1 MPTIHHLSP
10 RWPLCEQQKFLTRF
24 SQLIEQG
31 FSLAQALEIM
41 GTLFKQEAIAPFAAH
56 CANGQPFASTL
67 KTCHFEK
74 RIVYIVRC
82 GEEAGSLLQGLQK
95 AAEYS
100 EHLIQNKAELSKK
113 LRYPLFL
120 FTLMI
125 GILGIVYLFF
135 FPQLEDFYQSFHIEG
150 DPTLLNGVL
159 LLLGGLL
166 LLIFLLIG
174 SFFLILTSPHRCI
187 PHLLFHFPLLKS
199 LSQHV
204 FSYYFSSQWLIF
216 LNCGLPLKESLFMMR
231 SFENIP
237 FVRHII
243 DELQQRLEKGI
254 SLGDLFEKSP
264 YFTAYFKLIMKH
276 ALQLAKVHQEL
287 KTYSTEEFKRL
298 TQHMNTLFKTIQFI
312 FLALIGLIIVLIYL
326 SLLQPVFQMAELI

>member
-1 MPTIHHLSP
+1 MLTSHSLKK
-10 RWPLCEQQKFLTRF
+10 RWPLREQHRFLHRF

-41 GTLFKQEAIAPFAAH
+41 GSLFKKEDIAPFTTH
-56 CANGQPFASTL
+56 CATGHPFASTL
-67 KTCHFEK
+67 EACHFEK
-74 RIVYIVRC
+74 RVIYIVRC

-100 EHLIQNKAELSKK
+100 DHLIKNKAELSKK

-135 FPQLEDFYQSFHIEG
+135 FPQLENFYESFHIEG
-150 DPTLLNGVL
+150 DPTMLNGVL

-166 LLIFLLIG
+166 LFILVGIGGSIFIFKSG
-174 SFFLILTSPHRCI
+174 HSSI
-187 PHLLFHFPLLKS
+187 PRILFHLPFLKK

-216 LNCGLPLKESLFMMR
+216 LNCGLPLKESLFMMK
-231 SFENIP
+231 SFETIP
-237 FVRHII
+237 LVRFII
-243 DELQQRLEKGI
+243 EEFEHALEHGM
-254 SLGDLFEKSP
+254 SLPDLVEKSP
-264 YFTAYFKLIMKH
+264 YFTPYFKLIMKH
-276 ALQLAKVHQEL
+276 ALQIAQVHKEL
-287 KTYSTEEFKRL
+287 TLYSTEEFKRL
-298 TQHMNTLFKTIQFI
+298 TQWMNQTFKIIQFT
-312 FLALIGLIIVLIYL
+312 FLALLGLIIVLIYL